1 MRFVL
6 LALTFVT
13 LAGCGGPTYLGRWAE
28 FESHDA
34 VETLPVIATLRAR
47 DFGGRTSMV
56 LRGKVTRERARHL
69 TEMAQR
75 VYTDVNRRFVG
86 GTSVLPRP
94 PVNVCIFDTMK
105 EYKRFVRRLY
115 GDEVHFDYGF
125 YMGKDRLLVVNLEV
139 SDANL
144 RHELVHPLLT
154 DDYPNIP
161 QWLNEGIASLYG
173 AARYDDGAFR
183 FLHSHRLFHLREAM
197 RRAVMPSLGQLANS
211 RRRDVFGRVW
221 WAYYAA
227 SRYVLLFLEDRGTLD
242 RFYWEMRREQTPSRH
257 LALLRRY
264 VNDRTF
270 RQWARSL
277 RYHRRAF
284 GN

>member
-1 MRFVL
+1 V
-6 LALTFVT
+6 LALTFGT
-13 LAGCGGPTYLGRWAE
+13 LAGCAGPTYLGRWAQ

-34 VETLPVIATLRAR
+34 VRSLPTISRIDAR
-47 DFGGRTSMV
+47 EAGGRTSMV
-56 LRGKVTRERARHL
+56 LRGRVSSERAQHL
-69 TEMAQR
+69 TDMAMR
-75 VYTDVNRRFVG
+75 VYADVNRRFIG
-86 GTSVLPRP
+86 GSSVLPRP
-94 PVNVCIFDTMK
+94 PVDVCIFDTMV
-105 EYKRFVRRLY
+105 EYKRFVRRVY

-173 AARYDDGAFR
+173 AARFEGGAFR
-183 FLHSHRLFHLREAM
+183 FIHSHRLFHLREAM
-197 RRAVMPSLGQLANS
+197 RQAVMPSLDQLAHS
-211 RRRDVFGRVW
+211 SRRDVFGRIW

-227 SRYVLLFLEDRGTLD
+227 SRYVLLYLEDRGTLD
-242 RFYWEMRREQTPSRH
+242 RFYWEMRREQSPGRH

-264 VNDRTF
+264 VNDRAF
-270 RQWARSL
+270 RKWARGL

-284 GN
+284 GR